1 MLKIDLHI
9 HSLHSGHGYGTIY
22 EILNQAADRE
32 MSMIAVTDHGPAF
45 SDSSG
50 SIHFRMGRRAPKC
63 HRGVRLLWGCE
74 ANVLDHHGNLD
85 LNEQSQEDLDIL
97 LCNFHRISGYK
108 DQGIAGNTKTM
119 LNVLKNPRL
128 KVLTHPL
135 HPQFPY
141 DYKTVIEAAV
151 EADVLIEL
159 NMAYLGLYGKN
170 RIDDFA
176 WMVETVKSAGGG
188 FIVNTDSHFLHEIG
202 DDTPLRENFSVL
214 GLSDDLIINNDPSR
228 LLTFLNLE
236 DDQGSSTAPS
246 KSAASRQPK
255 EGSAPSNKK

>member
-22 EILNQAADRE
+22 EILNHAADLE

-50 SIHFRMGRRAPKC
+50 HIHFRMGKRAPKN

-74 ANVLDHHGNLD
+74 ANIVDHNGTLD
-85 LNEQSQEDLDIL
+85 LDEQSQEDLDII
-97 LCNFHRISGYK
+97 LCNFHRISEYK
-108 DQGIAGNTKTM
+108 DQGIDGNTKTM
-119 LNVLKNPRL
+119 LKVLQNPRL
-128 KVLTHPL
+128 KILTHPL

-141 DYKTVIEAAV
+141 DYKTVIKAAAEAG
-151 EADVLIEL
+151 VLLEL
-159 NMAYLGLYGKN
+159 NMAYLGIYGKD

-176 WMVETVKSAGGG
+176 WMVETVKRAGGK

-202 DDTPLRENFSVL
+202 DDTPLREHYSYL
-214 GLSDDLIINNDPSR
+214 GLSKEIIINNDLSG
-228 LLTFLNLE
+228 LFKFLNLE
-236 DDQGSSTAPS
+236 DDQVNLTAP
-246 KSAASRQPK
+246 ANRASLR
-255 EGSAPSNKK
+255 